1 MARFAV
7 AGVAL
12 PSTKPLERRRLT
24 GGCNHV
30 AIDETSFRD
39 QPAQV
44 RARRAGVLAG
54 IGLVW
59 AAFLAAIG
67 LFLVAGLTLVVAAA
81 VAVWMLVPRLPR
93 MHVRLPRV
101 HVRLPREQWRAFV
114 ARSGPAVSAW
124 ADGAAGASR
133 IAAARARS
141 AGGSAARGASVSSR
155 KAGAR
160 LRVAGASAAES
171 SRRVSRSAAARAS
184 TTAASWRP
192 PTRRNPRIDEALVS
206 NSQGIALAKEGKHAE
221 AIDAFDHA
229 LELLAD
235 TDDRHHEG
243 QVLANLGTVH
253 RQVGGD
259 EAARFCWARALE
271 RLEPGT
277 PESERTAE
285 LLGVR

>member
-1 MARFAV
+1 
-7 AGVAL
+7 
-12 PSTKPLERRRLT
+12 
-24 GGCNHV
+24 V

-44 RARRAGVLAG
+44 RARRAAVLAG

-67 LFLVAGLTLVVAAA
+67 LFLVAGLILLATAV

-93 MHVRLPRV
+93 VHIRVPRV
-101 HVRLPREQWRAFV
+101 DVRVPRVKVRLPREQWRAAV
-114 ARSGPAVSAW
+114 ARSRPAVSAW
-124 ADGAAGASR
+124 ADGAAVASR
-133 IAAARARS
+133 VAAARTRS
-141 AGGSAARGASVSSR
+141 AGGSAARGASVFSR
-155 KAGAR
+155 EAGSR

-171 SRRVSRSAAARAS
+171 SRRLSRSAAARAS

-192 PTRRNPRIDEALVS
+192 PRRRDPRIDEALVS

-235 TDDRHHEG
+235 TGDRHHEG

-259 EAARFCWARALE
+259 EAARFCWTRALE

>member
-1 MARFAV
+1 
-7 AGVAL
+7 
-12 PSTKPLERRRLT
+12 
-24 GGCNHV
+24 V

-39 QPAQV
+39 QPARV
-44 RARRAGVLAG
+44 RARRAAVLAG

-67 LFLVAGLTLVVAAA
+67 LFLVAGLILLAAA
-81 VAVWMLVPRLPR
+81 VVAVWMLLPRLPR
-93 MHVRLPRV
+93 VRVRMPRIQ
-101 HVRLPREQWRAFV
+101 VRLPREKWRAVV
-114 ARSGPAVSAW
+114 ARSRPAVSAW
-124 ADGAAGASR
+124 AAGAAAASR
-133 IAAARARS
+133 VAAARVRSAGRSGARS
-141 AGGSAARGASVSSR
+141 ASVFSQEAGS
-155 KAGAR
+155 R

-171 SRRVSRSAAARAS
+171 SRRLAVSSRSAAARAS
-184 TTAASWRP
+184 TTAAAWRP
-192 PTRRNPRIDEALVS
+192 PRRRDPRIDEALVS
-206 NSQGIALAKEGKHAE
+206 NSEGIALAKEGKHAE
-221 AIDAFDHA
+221 AIDAFYHA

-235 TDDRHHEG
+235 TGDRHHEG